1 MEGKT
6 MLPILKDRTFFPGIV
21 DEFFGRDFLPN
32 FFEFQT
38 GINMPSVNI
47 IEGKED
53 FRIEVAAPG
62 LEKGDFKINLENN
75 VLTISSEKEEK
86 NEEKEERYMRREFSY
101 TSFRRSFSLPQ
112 TVEADK
118 IAANHNNGV
127 LTITIPKREEA
138 KVKPA
143 KQIEIL

>member
-6 MLPILKDRTFFPGIV
+6 MLPILKDRSFFPGIA

-32 FFEFQT
+32 LFEFQT

-53 FRIEVAAPG
+53 FRIEGAAPG

-86 NEEKEERYMRREFSY
+86 SEEKEERYMRREFSY

-112 TVEADK
+112 TVEAEK
-118 IAANHNNGV
+118 TTANHNNGV

-143 KQIEIL
+143 KQIEIM

>member
-1 MEGKT
+1 

-21 DEFFGRDFLPN
+21 DELFGRDFLPN
-32 FFEFQT
+32 LFEFQT

>member
-1 MEGKT
+1 
-6 MLPILKDRTFFPGIV
+6 MLPILKKDRTFFPSIV

-32 FFEFQT
+32 LFEFQT

-47 IEGKED
+47 VEGKDD

-62 LEKGDFKINLENN
+62 LQKDDFKINLDNN
-75 VLTISSEKEEK
+75 VLTISSEMEEK

-118 IAANHNNGV
+118 ISANHNNGV
-127 LTITIPKREEA
+127 LSISIPKKDEA

-143 KQIEIL
+143 KQIEIH